1 MHIRKVEILGSGIDI
16 RYTDGSRDEIKSGIF
31 ERKNTSGDTV
41 EQRAAT
47 PTDFDRL
54 MDIATGY
61 KAEVTTQNAMVVDIQ
76 VADASID
83 VLYDDGTRESL
94 DGGLYEIRDADNKII
109 FECAAMAEDSAR
121 LLGLEVGQTGNGE
134 PGTATSIMI
143 DAAAD
148 DDPLRD
154 VPAMIHNRAGL
165 AMTG

>member
-1 MHIRKVEILGSGIDI
+1 
-16 RYTDGSRDEIKSGIF
+16 
-31 ERKNTSGDTV
+31 
-41 EQRAAT
+41 
-47 PTDFDRL
+47 
-54 MDIATGY
+54 
-61 KAEVTTQNAMVVDIQ
+61 
-76 VADASID
+76 
-83 VLYDDGTRESL
+83 
-94 DGGLYEIRDADNKII
+94 
-109 FECAAMAEDSAR
+109 MAEDSAR